1 MRFVWAL
8 CLGVEETGRPRDV
21 RTGICGRRLRFLED
35 KPWTADE
42 DDDEEDEDE
51 DEAAG
56 AAGAAGASLLRRA
69 ENEFLLPKVD
79 IAGVFRR

>member
-1 MRFVWAL
+1 MGA
-8 CLGVEETGRPRDV
+8 
-21 RTGICGRRLRFLED
+21 
-35 KPWTADE
+35 WTADE

-69 ENEFLLPKVD
+69 EKEFLLPKVD